1 MELWIPITIA
11 AAFLQ
16 NLRTAAQKHLQGSL
30 GTTGASFV
38 RFGFGFPLALA
49 YLAGLH
55 YIAGLTLPPPTW
67 LFGLWCM
74 IGGLSQIAA
83 TILLV
88 YMFTQRN
95 FAVGTAY
102 SKTEPIQAALFAFII
117 LGERLTTGTVAAIV
131 VGIMGV
137 MLISIARAPM
147 TWRGIADAITS
158 RTAGIGVLSGALFGI
173 SAVSF
178 RTAGFALDT
187 PDPII
192 RAAMALAFATV
203 FQTIVMVVW
212 IAAKDITEFGRVA
225 RAWKS
230 STLIGVTSVLGSA
243 CWFTAMALQPVAYVR
258 ALGQIELIFTF
269 ISSVFFFK
277 EKINRLEVAGCLL
290 IVMGILTLLGL
301 G

>member
-16 NLRTAAQKHLQGSL
+16 NLRTAAQKKLQGSL

-49 YLAGLH
+49 HLAGLH
-55 YIAGLTLPPPTW
+55 YLGGRPLPPVNLP
-67 LFGLWCM
+67 FALWCM
-74 IGGLSQIAA
+74 IGGVAQIAA

-102 SKTEPIQAALFAFII
+102 SKTEPVQAALFALII
-117 LGERLTTGTVAAIV
+117 LGERLTRGAVLAII
-131 VGIMGV
+131 VGVFGV

-147 TWRGIADAITS
+147 TWKGIGSALVS
-158 RTAGIGVLSGALFGI
+158 RTAGIGILSGALFGV
-173 SAVSF
+173 SAVAF
-178 RTAGFALDT
+178 RTAGLALDT
-187 PDPII
+187 PDPIV

-203 FQTIVMVVW
+203 FQTIIMVIW
-212 IAAKDITEFGRVA
+212 ISAKDIREFARVG

-230 STLIGVTSVLGSA
+230 STLIGVTSVVGSA
-243 CWFTAMALQPVAYVR
+243 CWFTAMALQQVAYVR
-258 ALGQIELIFTF
+258 SLGQIELIFTF
-269 ISSVFFFK
+269 ASSVFLFK

-290 IVMGILTLLGL
+290 IVSGILTLLWTH
-301 G
+301 

>member
-1 MELWIPITIA
+1 MEAWIPITIA

-16 NLRTAAQKHLQGSL
+16 NLRTAAQKKLQGSL

-55 YIAGLTLPPPTW
+55 YLGGRPLPPPTW
-67 LFGLWCM
+67 PFLIWCM
-74 IGGLSQIAA
+74 IGGVAQIMA

-88 YMFTQRN
+88 YMFTLRN

-102 SKTEPIQAALFAFII
+102 SKTEPVQAALFALII
-117 LGERLTTGTVAAIV
+117 LGEKLTRGTVLAII
-131 VGIMGV
+131 VGITGV
-137 MLISIARAPM
+137 MLISVARAPM
-147 TWRGIADAITS
+147 TWRGIGAALFS
-158 RTAGIGVLSGALFGI
+158 RTAGIGILSGALFGI
-173 SAVSF
+173 SAVAF
-178 RTAGFALDT
+178 RTAGLQLDT

-203 FQTIVMVVW
+203 FQTIIMTIW
-212 IAAKDITEFGRVA
+212 IAAKDVTEFRRIA
-225 RAWKS
+225 IAWKS

-258 ALGQIELIFTF
+258 SLGQIELIFTF
-269 ISSVFFFK
+269 IASVFIFK
-277 EKINRLEVAGCLL
+277 EKINALEVIGCLL
-290 IVMGILTLLGL
+290 IVAGILTLLL
-301 G
+301 V

>member
-16 NLRTAAQKHLQGSL
+16 NLRTAAQKKLQGSL

-38 RFGFGFPLALA
+38 RFGFGFPLALV
-49 YLAGLH
+49 YLASLH
-55 YIAGLTLPPPTW
+55 YLVGKPLPPPT
-67 LFGLWCM
+67 LPFALWCM
-74 IGGLSQIAA
+74 IGGLAQIAA

-102 SKTEPIQAALFAFII
+102 SKTEPVQAALFALVI
-117 LGERLTTGTVAAIV
+117 LGERLTTGVVLAIF
-131 VGIMGV
+131 VGVIGV

-147 TWRGIADAITS
+147 TWRGIVAALFS
-158 RTAGIGVLSGALFGI
+158 RTAGIGISSGALFGI
-173 SAVSF
+173 SAVAF
-178 RTAGFALDT
+178 RTAGLQLDT
-187 PDPII
+187 PDPIV

-203 FQTIVMVVW
+203 FQTIVMIAW
-212 IAAKDITEFGRVA
+212 IAAKDITEFARVA

-258 ALGQIELIFTF
+258 SLGQIELIFTF
-269 ISSVFFFK
+269 ASSIFLFK
-277 EKINRLEVAGCLL
+277 EKINLLEVAGCLL
-290 IVMGILTLLGL
+290 IVAGIFTLLWMN
-301 G
+301 